1 MLVSFVLGALM
12 IVCTPAVWRYDWMA
26 VDLEPTSA
34 RADAI
39 VVKRSDHSV
48 ERIEWRT

>member
-1 MLVSFVLGALM
+1 MLFRSFW
-12 IVCTPAVWRYDWMA
+12 AVINHPNL
-26 VDLEPTSA
+26 VEHIEPTSA